1 MRAIRTNLLSFCVLG
16 LASVAAL
23 AAADGKLSFSPLC
36 DVKAEVV
43 ANGQQVTIT
52 VRQGADVVT
61 ETIAVDTEKKL
72 KLAVDDFNFDGHPD
86 FVISHTDDGMG
97 TYTISQIYS
106 YSAKEKKFVALTPKC
121 GDEFIN
127 VVVSKK
133 KRTLT
138 NSYMVDNRYKTC
150 TMKF

>member
-1 MRAIRTNLLSFCVLG
+1 MRHQLTGFTVLAFACLSAF
-16 LASVAAL
+16 
-23 AAADGKLSFSPLC
+23 AAADASKLAFSPLC

-43 ANGQQVTIT
+43 AKDQEVTIT
-52 VRQGADVVT
+52 VRHGAEVAT
-61 ETIAVDTEKKL
+61 ETIQVETEKKL

-86 FVISHTDDGMG
+86 FAISHTDDGMG

-106 YSAKEKKFVALTPKC
+106 YSAREKKFVALTPKC